1 MPRKS
6 WREALAAYASPATLA
21 LLLLGFAAGLPYM
34 LVFSTLSVWLR
45 EAGVARETIGFASL
59 IGLAYAFKWV
69 WAPMLDQWRLPLL
82 GKLGRRRSWLV
93 LSQCLIAI
101 GLLGMANYDP
111 QTQLSSLI
119 GLAVL
124 VAFAS
129 ATQDIAVDAY
139 RLEIAEDNRQAALA
153 AAYMAGYRVAALLAT
168 AGALYLAEGFGST
181 AKEYQFS
188 AWTGTYLVF
197 ALLMLPGLITTLWM
211 REPTAP
217 VQTRAAPPKHG
228 FLLQSLALLA
238 VITLVISVPTMFI
251 QFYQSDLM
259 LMLQGDLTPHDLLYN
274 DRAFLRAMLYTTLT
288 CISVSGLAWGGL
300 APVLKTAT
308 ERYGFFH
315 QLLSVLLLII
325 LLISVPA
332 MFTQFY
338 DSDLH
343 LVWQG
348 QLSLQDLLYYD
359 RAFLRALLYSVL
371 TALSISSLFWG
382 GMAPVLTPVNDF
394 IVRYRWQA
402 LLLLALIATYRLS
415 DTVMGVMANVFY
427 IDQGF
432 TKEQI
437 ASVSKL
443 FGLVMTLLGAGVGG
457 LLIVRF
463 GIMPILLIGAAAS
476 AATNLLFMLLV
487 NMGPHLPMLTLTISA
502 DNFSAGLA
510 TSAFV
515 AYLSSLTNLKFSATQ
530 YALLSSIMLL
540 LPRLI
545 GGYSGVMVEKLGY
558 AQFFLATAVMGI
570 PTLILI
576 VIQWRRDKRQGNG
589 DTTPTAAAQPTAD
602 ALKS

>member
-6 WREALAAYASPATLA
+6 WREALATYANPATLA

-69 WAPMLDQWRLPLL
+69 WAPMLDQWRLPVL

-93 LSQCLIAI
+93 LSQGLVAI
-101 GLLGMANYDP
+101 GLIGMAHYDP
-111 QTQLSSLI
+111 QTHLSTLI
-119 GLAVL
+119 ALAVL

-139 RLEIAEDNRQAALA
+139 RLEILGDEHQAALA
-153 AAYMAGYRVAALLAT
+153 AAYMTGYRVAALLAT
-168 AGALYLAEGFGST
+168 AGALYFAEGFGST
-181 AKEYQFS
+181 AKDYQFS
-188 AWTGTYLVF
+188 AWTGTYMIF
-197 ALLMLPGLITTLWM
+197 ALLMLPGLLTSIWM
-211 REPTAP
+211 REPPAP
-217 VQTRAAPPKHG
+217 THIHVAPPKHG
-228 FLLQSLALLA
+228 FFHQLLA
-238 VITLVISVPTMFI
+238 ISAVIVLIVSVPTMFI
-251 QFYQSDLM
+251 QFYQSDLVPM
-259 LMLQGDLTPHDLLYN
+259 LLGDVSMQELLYS
-274 DRAFLRAMLYTTLT
+274 DRAFLRAMLYSTLA
-288 CISVSGLAWGGL
+288 CVCASGLFWGGL
-300 APVLKTAT
+300 APVLKTAAA
-308 ERYGFFH
+308 RYGFFH

-325 LLISVPA
+325 LLIAVPA
-332 MFTQFY
+332 MITQFY
-338 DSDLH
+338 ESDLH
-343 LVWQG
+343 LVLQG
-348 QLSLQDLLYYD
+348 QMSLQELLYQD
-359 RAFLRALLYSVL
+359 RAFLRALLYTLL
-371 TALSISSLFWG
+371 TSLSISSLFWG
-382 GMAPVLTPVNDF
+382 GMAPVLTPINDF

-402 LLLLALIATYRLS
+402 LLLLSLIATYRLS

-437 ASVSKL
+437 ASVSKI
-443 FGLVMTLLGAGVGG
+443 FGLVMTLLGAGAGG

-476 AATNLLFMLLV
+476 AATNLMFMLLV
-487 NMGPHLPMLTLTISA
+487 GMGPHLNMLVVTISC

-545 GGYSGVMVEKLGY
+545 GGYSGVMVESLGY
-558 AQFFLATAVMGI
+558 AHFFLATALMGI
-570 PTLILI
+570 PTLLLI
-576 VIQWRRDKRQGNG
+576 TLQWRRDKRLPAQQEA
-589 DTTPTAAAQPTAD
+589 PPAAEKA
-602 ALKS
+602 

>member
-6 WREALAAYASPATLA
+6 WREALATYANPATLA

-69 WAPMLDQWRLPLL
+69 WAPMLDQWRLPVL

-93 LSQCLIAI
+93 LSQGLVAI
-101 GLLGMANYDP
+101 GLIGMAHYDP
-111 QTQLSSLI
+111 QTHLSTLI
-119 GLAVL
+119 ALAVL

-139 RLEIAEDNRQAALA
+139 RLEILGDEHQAALA
-153 AAYMAGYRVAALLAT
+153 AAYMTGYRVAALLAT
-168 AGALYLAEGFGST
+168 AGALYFAEGFGST
-181 AKEYQFS
+181 AKDYQFS
-188 AWTGTYLVF
+188 AWTGTYMIF
-197 ALLMLPGLITTLWM
+197 ALLMLPGLLTSIWM
-211 REPTAP
+211 REPPAP
-217 VQTRAAPPKHG
+217 THIHVAPPKHG
-228 FLLQSLALLA
+228 FFHQLLA
-238 VITLVISVPTMFI
+238 ISAVIVLIVSVPTMFI
-251 QFYQSDLM
+251 QFYQSDLVPM
-259 LMLQGDLTPHDLLYN
+259 LLGDVSMQELLYS
-274 DRAFLRAMLYTTLT
+274 DRAFLRAMLYSTLA
-288 CISVSGLAWGGL
+288 CVCASGLFWGGL
-300 APVLKTAT
+300 APVLKTAAA
-308 ERYGFFH
+308 RYGFFH

-325 LLISVPA
+325 LLIAVPA
-332 MFTQFY
+332 MITQFY
-338 DSDLH
+338 ESDLH
-343 LVWQG
+343 LVLQG
-348 QLSLQDLLYYD
+348 QMSLQELLYQD
-359 RAFLRALLYSVL
+359 RAFLRALLYTLL
-371 TALSISSLFWG
+371 TSLSISSLFWG
-382 GMAPVLTPVNDF
+382 GMAPVLTPINDF

-402 LLLLALIATYRLS
+402 LLLLSLIATYRLS

-437 ASVSKL
+437 ASVSKI
-443 FGLVMTLLGAGVGG
+443 FGLVMTLLGAGAGG

-476 AATNLLFMLLV
+476 AATNLMFMLLV
-487 NMGPHLPMLTLTISA
+487 GMGPHLNMLVVTISC

-545 GGYSGVMVEKLGY
+545 GGYSGVMVESLGY
-558 AQFFLATAVMGI
+558 AHFFLATALMGI
-570 PTLILI
+570 PTLLLI
-576 VIQWRRDKRQGNG
+576 TLQWRRDKRLPAPQEA
-589 DTTPTAAAQPTAD
+589 PPAAEKA
-602 ALKS
+602 

>member
-6 WREALAAYASPATLA
+6 WREALATYANPATLA

-93 LSQCLIAI
+93 LSQGLVAI
-101 GLLGMANYDP
+101 GLIGMANYDP
-111 QTQLSSLI
+111 QTHLSSLI
-119 GLAVL
+119 ALAVL

-139 RLEIAEDNRQAALA
+139 RLEILGDEHQAALA
-153 AAYMAGYRVAALLAT
+153 AAYMTGYRVAALLAT
-168 AGALYLAEGFGST
+168 AGALYFAEGFGST
-181 AKEYQFS
+181 AKDYQFG
-188 AWTGTYLVF
+188 AWTGTYMLF
-197 ALLMLPGLITTLWM
+197 ALLMLPGLLTSIWM
-211 REPTAP
+211 REPPAP
-217 VQTRAAPPKHG
+217 PHINVAPPKHG
-228 FLLQSLALLA
+228 FFHQLLA
-238 VITLVISVPTMFI
+238 ISAVIMLIIAVPTMFI
-251 QFYQSDLM
+251 QFYQSDLVPM
-259 LMLQGDLTPHDLLYN
+259 LLGDVSMQELLYN
-274 DRAFLRAMLYTTLT
+274 DRAFLRAMLYSTLA
-288 CISVSGLAWGGL
+288 CLCASGLFWGGL
-300 APVLKTAT
+300 APVLKTAAA
-308 ERYGFFH
+308 RYGFFH

-325 LLISVPA
+325 LLIAIPA
-332 MFTQFY
+332 MVTQFY
-338 DSDLH
+338 ESDVML
-343 LVWQG
+343 LFRG
-348 QLSLQDLLYYD
+348 QISLQELLYYD
-359 RAFLRALLYSVL
+359 RAFLRALLYTLLTSLSV
-371 TALSISSLFWG
+371 SSLFWG
-382 GMAPVLTPVNDF
+382 GMAPVLTPINDF
-394 IVRYRWQA
+394 ILRYRWQA
-402 LLLLALIATYRLS
+402 LLLLSLIATYRLS

-437 ASVSKL
+437 ASVSKV

-463 GIMPILLIGAAAS
+463 GIMPILLIGATAS
-476 AATNLLFMLLV
+476 AATNLMFMLLV
-487 NMGPHLPMLTLTISA
+487 GMGPHLNMLIVTISC

-545 GGYSGVMVEKLGY
+545 GGYSGVMVESLGY
-558 AQFFLATAVMGI
+558 AHFFLATALMGI
-570 PTLILI
+570 PTLLLI
-576 VIQWRRDKRQGNG
+576 VIQWRRDKRQAVPE
-589 DTTPTAAAQPTAD
+589 TTPPTVENA
-602 ALKS
+602 

>member
-6 WREALAAYASPATLA
+6 WREALATYASPATLA

-82 GKLGRRRSWLV
+82 GRLGRRRSWLV
-93 LSQCLIAI
+93 LAQSLIAI
-101 GLLGMANYDP
+101 GLLGMASFDP
-111 QTQLSSLI
+111 QTQLSWLI
-119 GLAVL
+119 ALAVL

-139 RLEIAEDNRQAALA
+139 RLEIVDDTRQAALA

-168 AGALYLAEGFGST
+168 AGALYFAEGFGST
-181 AKEYQFS
+181 SQLYKHG
-188 AWTGTYLVF
+188 AWAGTYLIF
-197 ALLMLPGLITTLWM
+197 ALLMLPGLLTSLWM
-211 REPTAP
+211 REPP
-217 VQTRAAPPKHG
+217 VP
-228 FLLQSLALLA
+228 
-238 VITLVISVPTMFI
+238 
-251 QFYQSDLM
+251 
-259 LMLQGDLTPHDLLYN
+259 
-274 DRAFLRAMLYTTLT
+274 
-288 CISVSGLAWGGL
+288 
-300 APVLKTAT
+300 LKTQLAAAK
-308 ERYGFFH
+308 YGFVR
-315 QLLSVLLLII
+315 QILSVLVLIVLLV
-325 LLISVPA
+325 SVPA
-332 MFTQFY
+332 MFTQFFHT
-338 DSDLH
+338 DFAS
-343 LVWQG
+343 VVRG
-348 QLSLQDLLYYD
+348 EASLLDLLLED
-359 RAFLRALLYSVL
+359 RAFLRALLYTIL
-371 TALSISSLFWG
+371 TSLCLSAMGRRSL
-382 GMAPVLTPVNDF
+382 APVLTPVNDF
-394 IVRYRWQA
+394 ILRYRWQA
-402 LLLLALIATYRLS
+402 LLLLGLIATYRLS

-432 TKEQI
+432 SKDQI
-437 ASVSKL
+437 ASISKL
-443 FGLVMTLLGAGVGG
+443 FGLAMTLLGAGMGG

-463 GIMPILLIGAAAS
+463 GIMPILLIGAFAS

-487 NMGPHLPMLTLTISA
+487 SMGPHLNMLIVTISC

-510 TSAFV
+510 TAAFV

-558 AQFFLATAVMGI
+558 AHFFLATALLGV

-576 VIQWRRDKRQGNG
+576 ALQWGRDRRQPNG
-589 DTTPTAAAQPTAD
+589 DAPVAPAEKA
-602 ALKS
+602 

>member
-6 WREALAAYASPATLA
+6 WREALATYANPATLA

-93 LSQCLIAI
+93 LSQGLVAI
-101 GLLGMANYDP
+101 GLIGMANYDP
-111 QTQLSSLI
+111 QTHLSSLI
-119 GLAVL
+119 ALAVL

-139 RLEIAEDNRQAALA
+139 RLEILGDEHQAALA
-153 AAYMAGYRVAALLAT
+153 AAYMTGYRVAALLAT
-168 AGALYLAEGFGST
+168 AGALYFAEGFGST
-181 AKEYQFS
+181 AKDYQFG
-188 AWTGTYLVF
+188 AWTGTYMLF
-197 ALLMLPGLITTLWM
+197 ALLMLPGLLTSIWM
-211 REPTAP
+211 REPPAP
-217 VQTRAAPPKHG
+217 PHINVAPPKHG
-228 FLLQSLALLA
+228 FFHQLLA
-238 VITLVISVPTMFI
+238 ISAVIMLIIAVPTMFI
-251 QFYQSDLM
+251 QFYQSDLVPM
-259 LMLQGDLTPHDLLYN
+259 LLGDVSMQELLYN
-274 DRAFLRAMLYTTLT
+274 DRAFLRAMLYSTLA
-288 CISVSGLAWGGL
+288 CLCASGLFWGGL
-300 APVLKTAT
+300 APVLKTAAA
-308 ERYGFFH
+308 RYGFFH

-325 LLISVPA
+325 LLIAIPA
-332 MFTQFY
+332 MVTQFY
-338 DSDLH
+338 ESDLM
-343 LVWQG
+343 LLFQG
-348 QLSLQDLLYYD
+348 QISLQELLYYD
-359 RAFLRALLYSVL
+359 RAFLRALLYTLL
-371 TALSISSLFWG
+371 TSLSISSLFWG
-382 GMAPVLTPVNDF
+382 GMAPVLTPINDF

-402 LLLLALIATYRLS
+402 LLLLSLIATYRLS

-437 ASVSKL
+437 ANVSKV

-463 GIMPILLIGAAAS
+463 GIMPILLIGATAS
-476 AATNLLFMLLV
+476 AATNLMFMLLV
-487 NMGPHLPMLTLTISA
+487 GMGPHLNMLIVTISC

-545 GGYSGVMVEKLGY
+545 GGYSGVMVESLGY
-558 AQFFLATAVMGI
+558 AHFFLVTALMGI
-570 PTLILI
+570 PTLLLI
-576 VIQWRRDKRQGNG
+576 VIQWRRDKRQAVPE
-589 DTTPTAAAQPTAD
+589 TTPPAVENA
-602 ALKS
+602 

>member
-6 WREALAAYASPATLA
+6 WREALATYTNPATLA

-45 EAGVARETIGFASL
+45 EAGVARDTIGFASL

-93 LSQCLIAI
+93 LSQILVGA
-101 GLLGMANYDP
+101 GLLGMAHFDP
-111 QTQLSSLI
+111 QSQLAWLI

-139 RLEIAEDNRQAALA
+139 RLEILGESHQAALA
-153 AAYMAGYRVAALLAT
+153 AAYMTGYRVAALLAT
-168 AGALYLAEGFGST
+168 AGALYFAEGFGST
-181 AKEYQFS
+181 AKDYQFG
-188 AWTGTYLVF
+188 AWSSTYLVF
-197 ALLMLPGLITTLWM
+197 ALLMLPGLITSLWM
-211 REPTAP
+211 REPPAP
-217 VQTRAAPPKHG
+217 ELPLHERPRHSFFHQ
-228 FLLQSLALLA
+228 LLA
-238 VITLVISVPTMFI
+238 ISAVVILVIALPTMFI
-251 QFYQSDLM
+251 QFYKSDL
-259 LMLQGDLTPHDLLYN
+259 DLLIAGHIGAQELLYQ
-274 DRAFLRAMLYTTLT
+274 DRAFLRALLYSTLT
-288 CISVSGLAWGGL
+288 LVCASGLLFGGL
-300 APVLKTAT
+300 APVLKTAAA
-308 ERYGFFH
+308 RYGFFH

-325 LLISVPA
+325 LLISLPA
-332 MFTQFY
+332 MVSQFY
-338 DSDLH
+338 DSDIH
-343 LVWQG
+343 LVFAG
-348 QLSLQDLLYYD
+348 QLSLHELLLQD
-359 RAFLRALLYSVL
+359 RAFLRALLYTVL
-371 TALSISSLFWG
+371 SGLSISSLFWG

-402 LLLLALIATYRLS
+402 LLLLSLIATYRLS

-432 TKEQI
+432 SKDQI

-463 GIMPILLIGAAAS
+463 GIMPILLIGGAAS
-476 AATNLLFMLLV
+476 AATNLLFVLLAA
-487 NMGPHLPMLTLTISA
+487 MGPNLHMLIVTISA

-540 LPRLI
+540 LPRLV
-545 GGYSGVMVEKLGY
+545 GGYSGVMVEHLGY
-558 AQFFLATAVMGI
+558 GQFFLATALMGI
-570 PTLILI
+570 PTLLLI
-576 VIQWRRDKRQGNG
+576 MLQWRRQKTEG
-589 DTTPTAAAQPTAD
+589 A
-602 ALKS
+602 

>member
-6 WREALAAYASPATLA
+6 WREALATYANPATLA

-69 WAPMLDQWRLPLL
+69 WAPMLDQWRLPVL

-93 LSQCLIAI
+93 LSQGLVAI
-101 GLLGMANYDP
+101 GLIGMAHYDP
-111 QTQLSSLI
+111 QTHLSTLI
-119 GLAVL
+119 ALAVL

-139 RLEIAEDNRQAALA
+139 RLEILGDEHQAALA
-153 AAYMAGYRVAALLAT
+153 AAYMTGYRVAALLAT
-168 AGALYLAEGFGST
+168 AGALYFAEVFGST
-181 AKEYQFS
+181 AKDYQFS
-188 AWTGTYLVF
+188 AWTGTYMIF
-197 ALLMLPGLITTLWM
+197 ALLMLPGLLTSIWM
-211 REPTAP
+211 REPPAP
-217 VQTRAAPPKHG
+217 THIHVAPPKHG
-228 FLLQSLALLA
+228 FFHQLLA
-238 VITLVISVPTMFI
+238 ISAVIVLIVSVPTMFI
-251 QFYQSDLM
+251 QFYQSDLVPM
-259 LMLQGDLTPHDLLYN
+259 LLGDVSMQELLYS
-274 DRAFLRAMLYTTLT
+274 DRAFLRAMLYSTLA
-288 CISVSGLAWGGL
+288 CVCASGLFWGGL
-300 APVLKTAT
+300 APVLKTAAA
-308 ERYGFFH
+308 RYGFFH

-325 LLISVPA
+325 LLIAVPA
-332 MFTQFY
+332 MITQFY
-338 DSDLH
+338 ESDLH
-343 LVWQG
+343 LVLQG
-348 QLSLQDLLYYD
+348 QMSLQELLYQD
-359 RAFLRALLYSVL
+359 RAFLRALLYTLL
-371 TALSISSLFWG
+371 TSLSISSLFWG
-382 GMAPVLTPVNDF
+382 GMAPVLTPINDF

-402 LLLLALIATYRLS
+402 LLLLSLIATYRLS

-437 ASVSKL
+437 ASVSKI
-443 FGLVMTLLGAGVGG
+443 FGLVMTLLGAGAGG

-476 AATNLLFMLLV
+476 AATNLMFMLLV
-487 NMGPHLPMLTLTISA
+487 GMGPHLNMLVVTISC

-545 GGYSGVMVEKLGY
+545 GGYSGVMVESLGY
-558 AQFFLATAVMGI
+558 AHFFLATALMGI
-570 PTLILI
+570 PTLLLI
-576 VIQWRRDKRQGNG
+576 VLQWRRDKRQ
-589 DTTPTAAAQPTAD
+589 PAPAETAPVAEKA
-602 ALKS
+602 